1 MGGSALRIESAD
13 FNRFFII
20 VLFMLPAVG
29 LTDSP
34 KSHSVYESMLAQNT
48 SGQNSAGID
57 TGTGTPAPGTSTKP
71 ASLSPASLSL
81 TDLSLDQIAKEL
93 SNPVTALASIKSDFE
108 YHTYQGDLSEA
119 GDQSNMRFLFRP
131 SVPIPL
137 ENGKNI
143 LMRAT
148 IPIYVDLPAWQVPFG
163 HPLWIQ
169 DFDYPDFRL
178 RQAEQITDSTGEFAN
193 VHGHLGDIGFD
204 IAYGGVSD
212 SGFISMYGIA
222 TVLEASTNISAS
234 RNQWLLG
241 PEIALGKS
249 TDWGVIGAWVTHLVN
264 ITGGELYPTSETTAE
279 IFFAYGLGNGW
290 QIFSSPKVTY
300 DWEADSGNEL
310 LLPIGAGVSKTARFG
325 STPVKMAVEI
335 QKFVVSP
342 DRFGT
347 EWLLT
352 LSFTPV
358 IRNPFQ
364 K

>member
-1 MGGSALRIESAD
+1 MQIESEN
-13 FNRFFII
+13 FNRFCIF
-20 VLFMLPAVG
+20 VLFLLPAVA
-29 LTDSP
+29 LTDGP
-34 KSHSVYESMLAQNT
+34 ESHSVYESMLAQNT
-48 SGQNSAGID
+48 YGQNSVAGD
-57 TGTGTPAPGTSTKP
+57 TGTGTSARSVSAKP
-71 ASLSPASLSL
+71 ASLSLV
-81 TDLSLDQIAKEL
+81 DLSLDQIAKQL
-93 SNPVTALASIKSDFE
+93 SNPVTALASIKTDFE
-108 YHTYQGDLSEA
+108 YRTYQGDLSEA
-119 GDQSNMRFLFRP
+119 GDQTNMRFLFTP

-137 ENGKNI
+137 ESGKNI

-148 IPIYVDLPAWQVPFG
+148 FPLYVDMPVWQVPFG

-178 RQAEQITDSTGEFAN
+178 RQAEQITDSTGQFAS

-204 IAYGGVSD
+204 IAYGGESE

-222 TVLEASTNISAS
+222 TVLDTSTNISAS

-264 ITGGELYPTSETTAE
+264 ITGGELYPTSETMAE

-290 QIFSSPKVTY
+290 QVFSSPTLTY

-310 LLPIGAGVSKTARFG
+310 LLPIGVGISKTARFG
-325 STPVKMAVEI
+325 RTPVKMAAEI

-347 EWLLT
+347 DWLLT

-358 IRNPFQ
+358 FRNPFQ